1 MSARIAPSLAAM
13 PRHCDTNSRERRPPP
28 RQRSGV
34 VADKRR
40 SRSDAL
46 DAPAQRLCPLPPER
60 DPANRRHRCT
70 AAGSETS
77 PLDHEFVS
85 ALPTA
90 SRAPCSSE
98 FASGR
103 RHLHGLRP
111 RGVAQPDV
119 RRAHAG
125 APSPLHECRRKD
137 AARQSPQRRDA
148 PPPQYLLILMTG
160 RRATFPDRAPRAPPR
175 YELNDA
181 ELPGS
186 EQRAPT
192 ARSVHLPR
200 AALDSPRCC
209 TASDGDENPTA
220 PLTGS

>member
-34 VADKRR
+34 VADKRC

-46 DAPAQRLCPLPPER
+46 DAPAQRLARYPPER

-103 RHLHGLRP
+103 RHLHGLRR

-125 APSPLHECRRKD
+125 APSPLHERRRKD
-137 AARQSPQRRDA
+137 AARQYPQRRDA
-148 PPPQYLLILMTG
+148 PPPQYLLILMT
-160 RRATFPDRAPRAPPR
+160 RAPCDSSRQSSPSSAPDTSSTTLSFQAASRGLRQPD
-175 YELNDA
+175 LCTC
-181 ELPGS
+181 LGLHW
-186 EQRAPT
+186 T
-192 ARSVHLPR
+192 PR
-200 AALDSPRCC
+200 AVALPAMGTR
-209 TASDGDENPTA
+209 TQR
-220 PLTGS
+220 PL